1 MLTTKYLLLIIF
13 YTKFQIPLFFKKK
26 IKIFLFFYE
35 KVLTLSF
42 TFGIVSF
49 VAREKIKNPV
59 KCDMRKCRNWQTSK
73 TKDLVSIALVW
84 VQVPSSAL
92 KNEELCEFMVPYFFA
107 FISNSV
113 CYRPSSQRGD
123 SVASSFFILS
133 LSVSFLRSSI

>member
-26 IKIFLFFYE
+26 IKFFLFFYE

-92 KNEELCEFMVPYFFA
+92 KNEELCEFMVPYFLLLFRIPSATGPPVRGGLCSIESCA
-107 FISNSV
+107 FI
-113 CYRPSSQRGD
+113 GL
-123 SVASSFFILS
+123 A
-133 LSVSFLRSSI
+133 

>member
-1 MLTTKYLLLIIF
+1 MK
-13 YTKFQIPLFFKKK
+13 
-26 IKIFLFFYE
+26 
-35 KVLTLSF
+35 KVLTYGDYFVILL
-42 TFGIVSF
+42 I
-49 VAREKIKNPV
+49 VAREENKEFPG